1 MSAPVKLF
9 FQLVQDEDGYPP
21 VGVES
26 LWANPGANP
35 GEYVLAN
42 VPFFVRDA
50 TIDDIV
56 QAREVDG
63 NLWFERRVSGSENS
77 LIRITFHDQECWV
90 RVNERLCAL
99 GCSTEYAR
107 PYNLL
112 AVSIPPTVKLSD
124 VQDYLQAEAGAG
136 NIGYE
141 EPILRQ

>member
-1 MSAPVKLF
+1 MPVKLF

-26 LWANPGANP
+26 VWANPGASP
-35 GEYVLAN
+35 GEYVLSN

-63 NLWFERRVSGSENS
+63 QLWFDRRVSGSQNS
-77 LIRITFHDQECWV
+77 LIRITFHDRACWG
-90 RVNERLCAL
+90 RVNEHLCAL
-99 GCSTEYAR
+99 GCLTEYAGQF
-107 PYNLL
+107 NLL

-124 VQDYLQAEAGAG
+124 VQEYLQAEAGAG
-136 NIGYE
+136 NVGYE